1 MPESFDYIVVGA
13 GSAGCVVAARLSE
26 DPKVSVLLLEAG
38 PHDRTP
44 AVRVPAAFFK
54 LHGTARRWEYATEPI
69 AGANGR
75 VMSIPQGRTL
85 GGGSSVNGM
94 MYVRGQGQDFEDW
107 RAAGCT
113 GWGFDEVLPFFRKSE
128 NNQRLAGPYHGTE
141 GPMHVGDPA
150 GAHPLAYAFI
160 RAAMEVGDYAGRP
173 IRHNGDFNG
182 EVQEGVGLYQTTI
195 GGGERSSSAS
205 AFLAPAAGRPNLTV
219 RTDAH
224 VHRVLIDDAMDGDL
238 APKRASGVAYS
249 LSESGPEICVAARRE
264 VVVSTGAIA
273 TPKLLMLSGI
283 GPGEHLHAH
292 GVPVQVDLPAVGGNY
307 HDHLLISA
315 MGRLREPISLFGHD
329 RGLHAVRHLL
339 QWALLRTGVLSTN
352 VLEAG
357 GFFDLDGDGRPEVQM
372 HLVPRLPYAPGQPG
386 GEHGLTVSAYALA
399 CKSRGDIR
407 LRDKQPR
414 SSALLR
420 TGYLDHPDDVRLL
433 GSGLR
438 LARRILR
445 SPSLARLLSTEIGAT
460 AQLDESDDA
469 AMENLVRQEARTVY
483 HPAGT
488 CRMGGDAQ
496 SVVDPQLRVRGVSGL
511 RVADAS
517 VMPTIVRG
525 NTNATAVM
533 VGERAAHF
541 MQTDSGN

>member
-1 MPESFDYIVVGA
+1 M
-13 GSAGCVVAARLSE
+13 
-26 DPKVSVLLLEAG
+26 
-38 PHDRTP
+38 
-44 AVRVPAAFFK
+44 RVPAAFFR
-54 LHGTARRWEYATEPI
+54 LHSTVRRWEYATEP
-69 AGANGR
+69 APGANGR
-75 VMSIPQGRTL
+75 TMSIPQGHTL

-94 MYVRGQGQDFEDW
+94 MYVRGQREDFDAW

-150 GAHPLAYAFI
+150 GAHPLAYAFT

-173 IRHNGDFNG
+173 IRYNGDFNG

-195 GGGERSSSAS
+195 RDGERSSTAS
-205 AFLAPAAGRPNLTV
+205 AFLLPAKRRPNLTV

-224 VHRVLIDDAMDGDL
+224 VHRVLIEDAVNDNR
-238 APKRASGVAYS
+238 AAKRAVGVAYS
-249 LSESGPEICVAARRE
+249 LTEHGPETSVTARRE
-264 VVVSTGAIA
+264 VVVSANAIA
-273 TPKLLMLSGI
+273 TPKVLMLSGI
-283 GPGEHLHAH
+283 GPGPHLHSHAVTVH
-292 GVPVQVDLPAVGGNY
+292 VDLPAVGANY

-329 RGLHAVRHLL
+329 RGLRAVRHLL

-407 LRDKQPR
+407 LRDNRPR
-414 SSALLR
+414 SSAVLR

-445 SPSLARLLSTEIGAT
+445 SPSLARLLSAEIGAT
-460 AQLDESDDA
+460 AQPDDSDEA
-469 AMENLVRQEARTVY
+469 ALEQLVRQEARTVY

-488 CRMGGDAQ
+488 CRMGGDAL
-496 SVVDPQLRVRGVSGL
+496 SVVDARLRVRGVMGL
-511 RVADAS
+511 RVANAS

-525 NTNATAVM
+525 NTNATAIM
-533 VGERAAHF
+533 VGERAADFIHGDWAMGRRIPNNSSVRSLELF
-541 MQTDSGN
+541 T